1 MKRQLTFGFE
11 QTSDKKWIKRLSEG
25 QQEAIRM
32 ALKEIMVAYFKI
44 SRRCSLVDTEAE
56 KKSAKQLSRY

>member
-11 QTSDKKWIKRLSEG
+11 ETCGKKWIKRLSED
-25 QQEAIRM
+25 QQEAIRE

-44 SRRCSLVDTEAE
+44 GRRYSLVDTRGE
-56 KKSAKQLSRY
+56 KKALSN